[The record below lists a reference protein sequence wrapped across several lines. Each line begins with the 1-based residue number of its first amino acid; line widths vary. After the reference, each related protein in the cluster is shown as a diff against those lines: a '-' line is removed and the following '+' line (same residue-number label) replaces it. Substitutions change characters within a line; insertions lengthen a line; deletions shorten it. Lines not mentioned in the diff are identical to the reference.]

1 MNALD
6 LFSLKNRVAVV
17 LGGTSGIGLAIARG
31 FAQAGAT
38 TIASS
43 RDQAKV
49 DSTAAELEA
58 LGSKTLR
65 LTSDVQDRASLQR
78 LCDEVVLAY
87 GQVDVLM
94 VTSGALKK
102 MPSAELTDE
111 DWERVVDINLNGS
124 FRANQVFGRQML
136 KQQRGSIINTCSMT
150 TFVSFGEVAVYG
162 ASKAGVHM
170 LTKSL
175 ACEWATQGVRVNA
188 IAPGVF
194 RTPLN
199 TKALDI
205 PERMAS
211 IIGRTPMGRVGNVNE
226 LVGVAI
232 FLAFGWA
239 TAVTAARV
247 WASTGAAGSAGSAA
261 SAGTWAKA
269 TARAAVRS
277 RERMNAPYAED
288 FARRDNA
295 TAARL

>member
-1 MNALD
+1 MNALE

-17 LGGTSGIGLAIARG
+17 LGGTSGIGQAIARG

-43 RDQAKV
+43 REQAKV
-49 DSTAAELEA
+49 DAMAAEFDA
-58 LGSKTLR
+58 MGAPTLR

-78 LCDEVVLAY
+78 LCDETVLAY

-102 MPSAELTDE
+102 VPTLDLTDE
-111 DWERVVDINLNGS
+111 DWDRVVDINLSGT
-124 FRANQVFGRQML
+124 FRANQIFGRQMI
-136 KQQRGSIINTCSMT
+136 KQGRGSIINTCSMT
-150 TFVSFGEVAVYG
+150 TFVSFGEVAGYS
-162 ASKAGVHM
+162 ATKAGVHM

-205 PERMAS
+205 PERLSA
-211 IIGRTPMGRVGNVNE
+211 IVGRTPMGRVGNVDE
-226 LVGVAI
+226 LVGAAI
-232 FLAFGWA
+232 FLA
-239 TAVTAARV
+239 
-247 WASTGAAGSAGSAA
+247 SDA
-261 SAGTWAKA
+261 SAFVTGQTIPVDGGFLAKGI
-269 TARAAVRS
+269 
-277 RERMNAPYAED
+277 
-288 FARRDNA
+288 
-295 TAARL
+295 